1 MALSNTQITNF
12 LAERFDVENKKSNK
26 MSKILA
32 AAAKAARAQEK
43 IKSKGKKVFIELR
56 KQLKERKLE
65 LNKAAAAMTKVVKA
79 EMRVANR
86 AAAKAAKLAE
96 KEAKK
101 AAKLAEKE
109 AAKAAKLAEKEA
121 KKAEKL
127 QEKEAAKA
135 AKLEEKELA
144 KAAKLA
150 EKEAAKA
157 VKLAEKVAAK
167 AKKLAEKEEA
177 KRTKW
182 LETHEVELKKYRIG
196 PNETNGTPLCA
207 LKGLLKNSKK
217 LAKEATKPEPVVSRI
232 E

>member
-12 LAERFDVENKKSNK
+12 LAQQFDIENKKSNK
-26 MSKILA
+26 MSQILA

-121 KKAEKL
+121 AKAEKL

-135 AKLEEKELA
+135 AKLAEKEAA

-150 EKEAAKA
+150 EKEAK
-157 VKLAEKVAAK
+157 K

-182 LETHEVELKKYRIG
+182 LETHEAELKKYRIG
-196 PNETNGTPLCA
+196 SNETNGTPLCA
-207 LKGLLKNSKK
+207 LKGLLRNSKK
-217 LAKEATKPEPVVSRI
+217 FAKKAGAPEPVVSRMD
-232 E
+232 